1 MRSLNPIDLQELIE
15 SVRREA
21 SLRLGQGRVAD
32 YIPELARIDAKKLG
46 IAVATIDGDFVSCGD
61 TEDLFSIQSI
71 SKVFTLALAL
81 GKVGDSLWE
90 RVGREPS
97 GSAFNSIVQL
107 EHERGI
113 PRNPFINAG
122 AIVVADI
129 VLAGHQPREAIGH
142 ILQFVRFLVND
153 ETIAIDPAIARSE
166 TESGY
171 RNRALANY
179 MRAFGNLMRPNT
191 WGLFSPMCHC
201 HELQSVGSRRA
212 VSRQWRTNSVI
223 QRKCGIASALS
234 ANQCSYADLWPI
246 RRLRRLRFS
255 GRLAEQEWSGRRYSR
270 HCSGPSF
277 DCGVVAGTQHGR
289 QLFDRNVCPRAD
301 SKQSRLVGL
310 LAQSPSIIHSMS

>member
-1 MRSLNPIDLQELIE
+1 M
-15 SVRREA
+15 
-21 SLRLGQGRVAD
+21 RLGQGRVAD
-32 YIPELARIDAKKLG
+32 YIPEFARIDAKKLG

-142 ILQFVRFLVND
+142 ILQFVRFLAND

-166 TESGY
+166 TEFWIPQSRSCELHAGV
-171 RNRALANY
+171 REFVAPS
-179 MRAFGNLMRPNT
+179 RPNT

-212 VSRQWRTNSVI
+212 VSRQWRTNSVV
-223 QRKCGIASALS
+223 QRKCSIAAALS
-234 ANQCSYADLWPI
+234 ANQRSYADLWPI

-310 LAQSPSIIHSMS
+310 LAGLKSGFDGMEEIGA